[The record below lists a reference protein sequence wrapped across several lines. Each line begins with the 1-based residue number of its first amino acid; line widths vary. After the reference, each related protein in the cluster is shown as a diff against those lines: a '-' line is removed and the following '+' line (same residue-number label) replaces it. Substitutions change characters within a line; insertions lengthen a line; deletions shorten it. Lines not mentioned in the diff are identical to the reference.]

1 MKKFIKLSEK
11 GETGSKHSTMLD
23 EMANPFYDDLLCRMQ
38 SFFASGGEPRQVQ
51 NIMSV
56 YDIS

>member
-1 MKKFIKLSEK
+1 
-11 GETGSKHSTMLD
+11 MLD
-23 EMANPFYDDLLCRMQ
+23 EMANPFYDDLLSRMQ

>member
-1 MKKFIKLSEK
+1 
-11 GETGSKHSTMLD
+11 MLD
-23 EMANPFYDDLLCRMQ
+23 EMANPFYDDLLSRMK
-38 SFFASGGEPRQVQ
+38 SFFASGGEPGKIQ

>member
-1 MKKFIKLSEK
+1 MA
-11 GETGSKHSTMLD
+11 ET
-23 EMANPFYDDLLCRMQ
+23 FYDDLLCRMQ

>member
-1 MKKFIKLSEK
+1 
-11 GETGSKHSTMLD
+11 MLD
-23 EMANPFYDDLLCRMQ
+23 EMANPFYDDLLSRMQ
-38 SFFASGGEPRQVQ
+38 SFFASGAEPWKVK